1 MTSVVAQDQ
10 IRTAQSLCDPWKD
23 IANSVR
29 VTPDECRLLIGLQ
42 PISSEP
48 VQRGVLP

>member
-29 VTPDECRLLIGLQ
+29 LTNVVC
-42 PISSEP
+42 
-48 VQRGVLP
+48 